1 MMIQGVFTIYTM
13 SKEKLASYA
22 MTDPEGEIRDYDEP
36 GQKDSRPAYKRDSDR
51 ITFSDY
57 YRRLE
62 GKAQVILAFLGDNFR
77 KRLTH
82 TFDVA
87 KIAISISNNL
97 NCNSDLAEAIAHAH
111 DLGHTPFGH
120 SGEKALNEKM
130 QSFGLRFEHN
140 EQSLRVVE
148 KLEKSYPD
156 FDGLNLTKAVR
167 EGMMKHKTSWDN
179 RDIEFDHMPHI
190 EAGITD
196 AADEIAYT
204 AHDIYDGLNA
214 GLISLEALQ
223 NQPLFRQ
230 AADKVHSTYGEITDI
245 KRYIKR
251 CVSSLI
257 GYLISNLCEQTIKNI
272 NKNGIETIDDVRNF
286 KGKLTKFSPETEEEI
301 KKMREFLTEHFYSN
315 KEVRIELKKGEQ
327 IISNLFD
334 AYYENPDLMPEEFR
348 SEIEKG
354 ELKEIVVKD
363 YIAGMTDRYAYEMWE
378 TINKI

>member
-1 MMIQGVFTIYTM
+1 MVIQDIFTIYTM
-13 SKEKLASYA
+13 SKEQLASYA
-22 MTDPEGEIRDYDEP
+22 MTDLEGEIRDYEEP
-36 GQKDSRPAYKRDSDR
+36 GQEDSRSAYKRDSDR

-87 KIAISISNNL
+87 KIATSISNNL

-130 QSFGLRFEHN
+130 QKFGSRFEHN

-148 KLEKSYPD
+148 KLEKSYPG

-179 RDIEFDHMPHI
+179 RDIEFDHMPHL

-214 GLISLEALQ
+214 GLIPFKELKD
-223 NQPLFRQ
+223 QPLFKQ
-230 AADKVHSTYGEITDI
+230 AAEKVNETYGEIPDI

-251 CVSSLI
+251 CVSNLI
-257 GYLISNLCEQTIKNI
+257 GYMIENLCENSKTLIEQ
-272 NKNGIETIDDVRNF
+272 NKIQTIDDVRNF
-286 KGKLTKFSPETEEEI
+286 KGKLTKFSPEIENEMKE
-301 KKMREFLTEHFYSN
+301 MREFLTKHFYSN
-315 KEVRIELKKGEQ
+315 EEVRSELKKGEQ
-327 IISNLFD
+327 IISDLFD
-334 AYYENPDLMPEEFR
+334 AYFENPDLMPAEFR
-348 SEIEKG
+348 YEIKNG

-363 YIAGMTDRYAYEMWE
+363 YIAGMTDKYAHKNWHK
-378 TINKI
+378 INQS